1 MNKVRGGAPSQRQ
14 RRVSEEIRHALS
26 LILERDMPHDPDL
39 SGVSITITEVRSSPD
54 LRHATVFFT
63 PLGGMADG
71 AVVRSALVRFHSI
84 LRRAVAQRVQLKYVP
99 RFSFEVDTRFEEYE
113 RVSDLLNQPRVL
125 RDTHPLEESVLDD
138 DLPQGEGFESD
149 SSDEDGPLS

>member
-1 MNKVRGGAPSQRQ
+1 MNRVRGGTPSQRQ

-39 SGVSITITEVRSSPD
+39 SGVSVTITEVRSSPD

-99 RFSFEVDTRFEEYE
+99 RLAFEVDTRFEEYE
-113 RVSDLLNQPRVL
+113 RVSKLLNQPRVL
-125 RDTHPLEESVLDD
+125 RDTHPPGDSVFD
-138 DLPQGEGFESD
+138 EI
-149 SSDEDGPLS
+149 SSGRKF